1 LAAHEQVILDVYR
14 RIETVRATHERR
26 LKRLLEMV
34 RGAMEALSVAEIASQ
49 LYPELSGF
57 RAVLSV
63 TDVASLVEYLHQRGQ
78 LAVANLEELRRE
90 PKSVYRY
97 RAV

>member
-1 LAAHEQVILDVYR
+1 M
-14 RIETVRATHERR
+14 VRAA
-26 LKRLLEMV
+26 
-34 RGAMEALSVAEIASQ
+34 GEALLVAEIASQ
-49 LYPELSGF
+49 LYPEISGF

-63 TDVASLVEYLHQRGQ
+63 TNVALRVEYLHLRGQ
-78 LAVANLEELRRE
+78 LAVANLDELRRE